1 MKVSR
6 DVLITIALLAC
17 SMCAIAGK
25 IEDYHAKMIGRGESM
40 YPSLDARRKIGGA
53 SVFLVAGDIFSFV
66 RDSSGAKSDFPVDAL
81 IISTNVDLD
90 WNSDNPRIQRQLR
103 DLLPKNS
110 FQIVASK
117 FKEKKTLGPVTEPL
131 VVDLGATS
139 PSPRYLCFLATDLA
153 NGGTYNSDEWQVFL
167 KFENIGEGVKNCLLA
182 LGPVKTVVVPL
193 IGASINPSVEKVNY
207 VSDNTLRAEHISRRV
222 RSLMGIVKGI
232 KDASPKSGEI
242 GIIVWEKDISVIIDP
257 KLRDGRKYENY
268 SKPATYWDLRKQ
280 FLAVMNDQ

>member
-1 MKVSR
+1 MKFCR

-17 SMCAIAGK
+17 SMCAIAGE
-25 IEDYHAKMIGRGESM
+25 IEDYHAKMIGDGKSM
-40 YPSLDARRKIGGA
+40 YPSLGARRTIGGA

-66 RDSSGAKSDFPVDAL
+66 GDSSGAKSYFPVDAL

-90 WNSDNPRIQRQLR
+90 WNSNNPRIQRQLR

-117 FKEKKTLGPVTEPL
+117 FKEKKKLRPVTEPL
-131 VVDLGATS
+131 VVDLGAT
-139 PSPRYLCFLATDLA
+139 SPRYLCFLATDLA

-167 KFENIGEGVKNCLLA
+167 KFENIGEGVANCIRE
-182 LGPVKTVVVPL
+182 LGSVKTVVVPL
-193 IGASINPSVEKVNY
+193 IGASINPSVEKVDY
-207 VSDNTLRAEHISRRV
+207 VSNTTLRAEHISRRV

-257 KLRDGRKYENY
+257 KLRNGGNYEKF